1 MNINL
6 ELYKVFYYVAKN
18 ESITR
23 AANELSISQPAI
35 SKSIKT
41 LEEQINTQLFIRK
54 RDGVSLTETGNTIYR
69 KIKEAMELI
78 DSAENDLKS
87 LTNLEYGT
95 INIGASK
102 TIIHE
107 FLMPYI
113 KSFHKDYP
121 NINIRIFT
129 DKTSDLIKKS
139 KMGLIDVIFTN
150 MPFNL
155 PSEFESINVM
165 KLHDCFVANQNFNY
179 LKNKVIDK
187 DSFQKLPLLILTKG
201 ATNRIRL
208 DDYCSSNN
216 MIIKPEMEF
225 GSNTLIK
232 EFAIAGFGIGM
243 LTEEHVKEEI
253 NNGDLFKLNINFK
266 LKDKYLGLIYNKDNL
281 NLVSKKF
288 IKYIKKNTA
297 DKNQ

>member
-54 RDGVSLTETGNTIYR
+54 RDGVSLTETGNTIYK

-78 DSAENDLKS
+78 NSAENDLKS

-121 NINIRIFT
+121 NISIRIFT

-165 KLHDCFVANQNFNY
+165 NLHDCFVANQNFSD

-187 DSFQKLPLLILTKG
+187 DSFQKLPLLVLTKG
-201 ATNRIRL
+201 AINIIRL
-208 DDYCSSNN
+208 DDYCSINN
-216 MIIKPEMEF
+216 MTINPEMEF

-232 EFAIAGFGIGM
+232 EFTMAGFGIGM

-253 NNGDLFKLNINFK
+253 NNGELFKLNINFK
-266 LKDKYLGLIYNKDNL
+266 LKDKYLGLVYNKDNL
-281 NLVSKKF
+281 NLVSKRF
-288 IKYIKKNTA
+288 IKYIKKNTV

>member
-54 RDGVSLTETGNTIYR
+54 RDGVSLTETGNTIYK

-155 PSEFESINVM
+155 PNKFESINLM
-165 KLHDCFVANQNFNY
+165 NLHDCFVANQNFNY

-208 DDYCSSNN
+208 DDYCVINN
-216 MIIKPEMEF
+216 MTIKPEMEF

-232 EFAIAGFGIGM
+232 EFTIAGFGIGM

-288 IKYIKKNTA
+288 IKYIKKNTV

>member
-54 RDGVSLTETGNTIYR
+54 RDGVSLTETGNIIYK

-155 PSEFESINVM
+155 PNEFESINVM
-165 KLHDCFVANQNFNY
+165 NLHDCFVANQNFNY

-208 DDYCSSNN
+208 DDYCAINN

-232 EFAIAGFGIGM
+232 EFTIAGFGIGM

-266 LKDKYLGLIYNKDNL
+266 LKDKYLGLVYNKDNL

-288 IKYIKKNTA
+288 IKYIKKNTV

>member
-1 MNINL
+1 MNVNL

-18 ESITR
+18 KSITR

-54 RDGVSLTETGNTIYR
+54 RDGVSLTETGNTIYK

-165 KLHDCFVANQNFNY
+165 NLHDCFVANQNFNY

-243 LTEEHVKEEI
+243 LTEEHVKGEI

>member
-54 RDGVSLTETGNTIYR
+54 RDGVSLTETGNTIYK

-78 DSAENDLKS
+78 NSAENDLKS

-129 DKTSDLIKKS
+129 DKTFDLIKKS

-155 PSEFESINVM
+155 PNEFESINVM
-165 KLHDCFVANQNFNY
+165 NLHDCFVANKNFNY

-187 DSFQKLPLLILTKG
+187 ESFQKLPLLVLTKG

-208 DDYCSSNN
+208 DDYCTINN
-216 MIIKPEMEF
+216 MTIRPEMEF

-232 EFAIAGFGIGM
+232 EFTMAGFGIGM

-253 NNGDLFKLNINFK
+253 NNGELFKLNINFK
-266 LKDKYLGLIYNKDNL
+266 LKDKYLGLVYNKDNL
-281 NLVSKKF
+281 NLVSKRF
-288 IKYIKKNTA
+288 IKYIKKNTV

>member
-54 RDGVSLTETGNTIYR
+54 RDGVSLTETGNTIYK

-95 INIGASK
+95 INVGASK

-155 PSEFESINVM
+155 PNKFESINLM
-165 KLHDCFVANQNFNY
+165 NLHDCFVANQNFNY

-208 DDYCSSNN
+208 DDYCVINN
-216 MIIKPEMEF
+216 MTIKPEMEF

-232 EFAIAGFGIGM
+232 EFTIAGFGIGM

-266 LKDKYLGLIYNKDNL
+266 LKDKYLELIYNKDNL

-288 IKYIKKNTA
+288 IKYIKKNTV

>member
-54 RDGVSLTETGNTIYR
+54 RDGVSLTETGNTIYK

-95 INIGASK
+95 INVGASK

-155 PSEFESINVM
+155 PNKFESINLM
-165 KLHDCFVANQNFNY
+165 NLHDCFVANQNFNY

-208 DDYCSSNN
+208 DDYCVINN
-216 MIIKPEMEF
+216 MTIKPEMEF

-232 EFAIAGFGIGM
+232 EFTIAGFGIGM

-288 IKYIKKNTA
+288 IKYIKKNTV

>member
-54 RDGVSLTETGNTIYR
+54 RDGVSLTETGNIIYK

-150 MPFNL
+150 MSFNL
-155 PSEFESINVM
+155 PNEFESINVM
-165 KLHDCFVANQNFNY
+165 NLHDCFVANQNFNY

-208 DDYCSSNN
+208 DDYCAINN

-232 EFAIAGFGIGM
+232 EFTIAGFGIGM

-266 LKDKYLGLIYNKDNL
+266 LKDKYLGLVYNKDNL

-288 IKYIKKNTA
+288 IKYIKKNTV

>member
-1 MNINL
+1 MNVNL

-54 RDGVSLTETGNTIYR
+54 RDGVSLTETGNTIYK

-155 PSEFESINVM
+155 PNKFESINLM
-165 KLHDCFVANQNFNY
+165 NLHDCFVANQNFNY

-187 DSFQKLPLLILTKG
+187 ESFQKLPLLVLTKG

-208 DDYCSSNN
+208 DDYCTINN

-232 EFAIAGFGIGM
+232 EFTIAGFGIGM

-288 IKYIKKNTA
+288 IKYIKKNTV